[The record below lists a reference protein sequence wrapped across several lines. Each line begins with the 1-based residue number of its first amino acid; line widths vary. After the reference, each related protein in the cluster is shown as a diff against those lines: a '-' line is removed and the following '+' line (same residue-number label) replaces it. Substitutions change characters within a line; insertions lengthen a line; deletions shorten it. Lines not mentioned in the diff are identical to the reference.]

1 MRILVAG
8 GGGFI
13 GSHLV
18 DRFLDRG
25 DEVVVLDSFS
35 TGRHSNLEHRS
46 GHDGCQ
52 VVECDITEP
61 LPGLGEFEAVVNLAS
76 PASPEDFASM
86 PLEILQ
92 AGSVGN
98 RHLLD
103 LATDCGARFLLAS
116 TSEVYGDSLVHPQ
129 SEDYRGNVDPIG
141 PRSCYDEAKRFAEA
155 TTMAYAR
162 RRGLDIRIAR
172 IFNTYGERMMPTD
185 GRVVGAFI
193 VQALREEPL
202 RVFGDGTQ
210 TRSFCHVA
218 DQVVGG
224 VGRGG
229 RGWVPRACGPVDY
242 LDRVGW
248 LRPGLIVVHG
258 VQLTDAEL
266 ALLVGRGVTLVTCP
280 RSNVWTGVGPPPI
293 DRFIRSGVRLALG
306 TDSLASA
313 PDLNL
318 FAELELMRR
327 LAPSVSARR
336 LLACAT
342 IRGAEALG
350 FADELGQIAP
360 GRRAALIAVRVP
372 RDVSDVE
379 EYLVGGIAP
388 DQVTWLEDPES
399 DTATR

>member
-46 GHDGCQ
+46 GHVGCQ

-98 RHLLD
+98 RQLLD
-103 LATDCGARFLLAS
+103 LANNWGARFLLAS

-162 RRGLDIRIAR
+162 RRGLDIGIAR

-185 GRVVGAFI
+185 GRVVNAFI

-202 RVFGDGTQ
+202 HVFGDGTQ
-210 TRSFCHVA
+210 TRSFCYVS
-218 DQVVGG
+218 D
-224 VGRGG
+224 
-229 RGWVPRACGPVDY
+229 
-242 LDRVGW
+242 
-248 LRPGLIVVHG
+248 
-258 VQLTDAEL
+258 
-266 ALLVGRGVTLVTCP
+266 LVEG
-280 RSNVWTGVGPPPI
+280 I
-293 DRFIRSGVRLALG
+293 Y
-306 TDSLASA
+306 
-313 PDLNL
+313 
-318 FAELELMRR
+318 
-327 LAPSVSARR
+327 R
-336 LLACAT
+336 LLMSNLNKPVNIGNPIEMT
-342 IRGAEALG
+342 IQQMAGKILKICGGTQSKIIYTPLPEDDPKVRQPNISKAKKRLKWEPHVKL
-350 FADELGQIAP
+350 DEGLKTTM
-360 GRRAALIAVRVP
+360 
-372 RDVSDVE
+372 
-379 EYLVGGIAP
+379 EYFKEQLNI
-388 DQVTWLEDPES
+388 S
-399 DTATR
+399 NR

>member
-1 MRILVAG
+1 MAG

-13 GSHLV
+13 GSHMV

-46 GHDGCQ
+46 RHDGCQ
-52 VVECDITEP
+52 VVESDITER
-61 LPGLGEFEAVVNLAS
+61 LPELGQFEAVVNLAS

-185 GRVVGAFI
+185 GRVVNAFI
-193 VQALREEPL
+193 VQALREQPL
-202 RVFGDGTQ
+202 QVFGDGTQ
-210 TRSFCHVA
+210 TRSFCHVS
-218 DQVVGG
+218 DQVN
-224 VGRGG
+224 
-229 RGWVPRACGPVDY
+229 
-242 LDRVGW
+242 
-248 LRPGLIVVHG
+248 GLIALLDGTYSRPVNIGNPEEVTIAG
-258 VQLTDAEL
+258 LAEL
-266 ALLVGRGVTLVTCP
+266 VISVVGSSSGLTRVALPEQRAGDPERRCPDISRARSVLGWEPRIPLSDGVAAMVAYF
-280 RSNVWTGVGPPPI
+280 R
-293 DRFIRSGVRLALG
+293 DH
-306 TDSLASA
+306 
-313 PDLNL
+313 
-318 FAELELMRR
+318 E
-327 LAPSVSARR
+327 
-336 LLACAT
+336 
-342 IRGAEALG
+342 
-350 FADELGQIAP
+350 ELG
-360 GRRAALIAVRVP
+360 
-372 RDVSDVE
+372 
-379 EYLVGGIAP
+379 
-388 DQVTWLEDPES
+388 
-399 DTATR
+399 

>member
-46 GHDGCQ
+46 GHVGCQ

-61 LPGLGEFEAVVNLAS
+61 LPELGQFGAVVNLAS

-86 PLEILQ
+86 PLEILR

-98 RHLLD
+98 QRLLD

-162 RRGLDIRIAR
+162 RLDLDIGIAR

-185 GRVVGAFI
+185 GRVVNAFI
-193 VQALREEPL
+193 VQALRERPL
-202 RVFGDGTQ
+202 QVFGDGTQ
-210 TRSFCHVA
+210 TRSFCHVS
-218 DQVVGG
+218 DQVGG
-224 VGRGG
+224 LVSLLDSSF
-229 RGWVPRACGPVDY
+229 ALPVNIGNPEE
-242 LDRVGW
+242 VT
-248 LRPGLIVVHG
+248 I
-258 VQLTDAEL
+258 AEL
-266 ALLVGRGVTLVTCP
+266 AELVISIVRPSSGIALVPLPEQRTGDPYRRCPDIDRARSVLGWEPRVPLRDGVTAMVAY
-280 RSNVWTGVGPPPI
+280 
-293 DRFIRSGVRLALG
+293 F
-306 TDSLASA
+306 
-313 PDLNL
+313 
-318 FAELELMRR
+318 LEH
-327 LAPSVSARR
+327 
-336 LLACAT
+336 
-342 IRGAEALG
+342 E
-350 FADELGQIAP
+350 ELG
-360 GRRAALIAVRVP
+360 
-372 RDVSDVE
+372 
-379 EYLVGGIAP
+379 
-388 DQVTWLEDPES
+388 
-399 DTATR
+399 

>member
-1 MRILVAG
+1 M
-8 GGGFI
+8 
-13 GSHLV
+13 
-18 DRFLDRG
+18 
-25 DEVVVLDSFS
+25 
-35 TGRHSNLEHRS
+35 
-46 GHDGCQ
+46 
-52 VVECDITEP
+52 
-61 LPGLGEFEAVVNLAS
+61 VNLAS

-202 RVFGDGTQ
+202 HVFGDGTQ

-218 DQVVGG
+218 DQV
-224 VGRGG
+224 
-229 RGWVPRACGPVDY
+229 A
-242 LDRVGW
+242 
-248 LRPGLIVVHG
+248 GLIALLDSTYSWPVNIGNPEEVMIAD
-258 VQLTDAEL
+258 LAEL
-266 ALLVGRGVTLVTCP
+266 VISVVGSSSGLTRVALP
-280 RSNVWTGVGPPPI
+280 
-293 DRFIRSGVRLALG
+293 
-306 TDSLASA
+306 
-313 PDLNL
+313 
-318 FAELELMRR
+318 ERR
-327 LAPSVSARR
+327 A
-336 LLACAT
+336 
-342 IRGAEALG
+342 G
-350 FADELGQIAP
+350 DP
-360 GRRAALIAVRVP
+360 GRRCPDICRARAVLGWEPKIPLIDGVAIMAAYFR
-372 RDVSDVE
+372 E
-379 EYLVGGIAP
+379 H
-388 DQVTWLEDPES
+388 EDLG
-399 DTATR
+399 

>member
-1 MRILVAG
+1 MAG

-46 GHDGCQ
+46 RHDGCQ
-52 VVECDITEP
+52 VVESDITER
-61 LPGLGEFEAVVNLAS
+61 LPELGRFEAVVNLAS

-86 PLEILQ
+86 SLEILQ

-202 RVFGDGTQ
+202 HVFGDGTQ

-218 DQVVGG
+218 DQV
-224 VGRGG
+224 
-229 RGWVPRACGPVDY
+229 A
-242 LDRVGW
+242 
-248 LRPGLIVVHG
+248 GLIALLDSTYSWPVNIGNPEEVMIAD
-258 VQLTDAEL
+258 LAEL
-266 ALLVGRGVTLVTCP
+266 VISVVGSSSGLTRVALP
-280 RSNVWTGVGPPPI
+280 
-293 DRFIRSGVRLALG
+293 
-306 TDSLASA
+306 
-313 PDLNL
+313 
-318 FAELELMRR
+318 ERR
-327 LAPSVSARR
+327 A
-336 LLACAT
+336 
-342 IRGAEALG
+342 G
-350 FADELGQIAP
+350 DP
-360 GRRAALIAVRVP
+360 GRRCPDISRARSVLGWEPKIPLNDGVATMAAYFR
-372 RDVSDVE
+372 E
-379 EYLVGGIAP
+379 H
-388 DQVTWLEDPES
+388 EDLG
-399 DTATR
+399 

>member
-1 MRILVAG
+1 
-8 GGGFI
+8 
-13 GSHLV
+13 
-18 DRFLDRG
+18 
-25 DEVVVLDSFS
+25 
-35 TGRHSNLEHRS
+35 
-46 GHDGCQ
+46 
-52 VVECDITEP
+52 
-61 LPGLGEFEAVVNLAS
+61 VVNLAS

-202 RVFGDGTQ
+202 HVFGDGTQ

-218 DQVVGG
+218 DQV
-224 VGRGG
+224 
-229 RGWVPRACGPVDY
+229 A
-242 LDRVGW
+242 
-248 LRPGLIVVHG
+248 GLIALLDSTYSWPVNIGNPEEVMIAD
-258 VQLTDAEL
+258 LAEL
-266 ALLVGRGVTLVTCP
+266 VISVVGSSSGLTRVALP
-280 RSNVWTGVGPPPI
+280 
-293 DRFIRSGVRLALG
+293 
-306 TDSLASA
+306 
-313 PDLNL
+313 
-318 FAELELMRR
+318 ERR
-327 LAPSVSARR
+327 A
-336 LLACAT
+336 
-342 IRGAEALG
+342 G
-350 FADELGQIAP
+350 DP
-360 GRRAALIAVRVP
+360 GRRCPDISRARSVLGWEPKIPLNDGVATMAAYFR
-372 RDVSDVE
+372 E
-379 EYLVGGIAP
+379 H
-388 DQVTWLEDPES
+388 EDLG
-399 DTATR
+399 

>member
-1 MRILVAG
+1 MAG

-35 TGRHSNLEHRS
+35 TGRYSNLEHRS
-46 GHDGCQ
+46 GHVGCQ
-52 VVECDITEP
+52 VVECDITER
-61 LPGLGEFEAVVNLAS
+61 LPELGQFEAVVNLAS

-86 PLEILQ
+86 SLEILQ

-185 GRVVGAFI
+185 GLVVGAFI

-202 RVFGDGTQ
+202 HVFGVGTQ

-218 DQVVGG
+218 DQV
-224 VGRGG
+224 
-229 RGWVPRACGPVDY
+229 A
-242 LDRVGW
+242 
-248 LRPGLIVVHG
+248 GLIALLDSTYSRPVNIGNPEEV
-258 VQLTDAEL
+258 TIAEL
-266 ALLVGRGVTLVTCP
+266 AKLVISVLGSPSGVTRV
-280 RSNVWTGVGPPPI
+280 
-293 DRFIRSGVRLALG
+293 ALPEQRAG
-306 TDSLASA
+306 D
-313 PDLNL
+313 
-318 FAELELMRR
+318 
-327 LAPSVSARR
+327 
-336 LLACAT
+336 
-342 IRGAEALG
+342 
-350 FADELGQIAP
+350 P
-360 GRRAALIAVRVP
+360 GRRC
-372 RDVSDVE
+372 
-379 EYLVGGIAP
+379 P
-388 DQVTWLEDPES
+388 DIS
-399 DTATR
+399 RAR